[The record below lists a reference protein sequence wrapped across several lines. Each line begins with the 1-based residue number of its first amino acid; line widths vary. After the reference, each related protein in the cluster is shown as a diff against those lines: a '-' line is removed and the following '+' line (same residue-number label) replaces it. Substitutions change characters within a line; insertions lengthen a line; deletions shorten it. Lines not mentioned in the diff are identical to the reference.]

1 GQPRS
6 TSVKLD
12 PSLAREAGGK
22 ASSAAKYTF
31 CTATSSRRRCRGAEG
46 VQSRVDRSPC
56 RQAGDSWAEPCAP
69 DEGTPPCPSDPCGG
83 GWGAATAP
91 PAEIPAGPAVPA
103 SSTTTART
111 RFSPQPERAW
121 SYARFDTDIRDVGP
135 APGEPVDGLPIRC
148 VD

>member
-1 GQPRS
+1 AQATSVNLGQPRS
-6 TSVKLD
+6 NSIPALRARLAARHRPQQST
-12 PSLAREAGGK
+12 PSAPRH
-22 ASSAAKYTF
+22 
-31 CTATSSRRRCRGAEG
+31 RRGAEG